1 MDYIQKFWNIISDKK
16 NNVWIENYIWND
28 YNNINSSIIETKIN
42 YNIFGN
48 YNKCVTCDFIDEPQG
63 EAYPSYIN
71 NIKNYNKSNYN
82 YTKSNDDDIIETFI
96 TYKINSFT
104 NYNKFYY
111 KNNNK

>member
-28 YNNINSSIIETKIN
+28 DNINSSIIETKIN

-48 YNKCVTCDFIDEPQG
+48 YNKCVTCSFIDEPQG
-63 EAYPSYIN
+63 KAYPSYIN

-82 YTKSNDDDIIETFI
+82 YTESNNDDIIETFI
-96 TYKINSFT
+96 TYNIISFT
-104 NYNKFYY
+104 NDTLFLLY

>member
-42 YNIFGN
+42 YNILGN
-48 YNKCVTCDFIDEPQG
+48 YNK
-63 EAYPSYIN
+63 YPSYIN

-82 YTKSNDDDIIETFI
+82 YKESNNDDIIETFI
-96 TYKINSFT
+96 TYKINSYTDYTKLF
-104 NYNKFYY
+104 NY

>member
-28 YNNINSSIIETKIN
+28 YNINSSIIETKIN

-48 YNKCVTCDFIDEPQG
+48 YNK
-63 EAYPSYIN
+63 
-71 NIKNYNKSNYN
+71 SNYN
-82 YTKSNDDDIIETFI
+82 YTESNDDDIIETFI
-96 TYKINSFT
+96 TYKIFT
-104 NYNKFYY
+104 NYTFYY

>member
-28 YNNINSSIIETKIN
+28 YNNINNSIIETKIN
-42 YNIFGN
+42 YNILGN
-48 YNKCVTCDFIDEPQG
+48 YNK
-63 EAYPSYIN
+63 YPSYIN

-82 YTKSNDDDIIETFI
+82 YTESNDDDIIETFI

-104 NYNKFYY
+104 NDTLFLL
-111 KNNNK
+111 

>member
-28 YNNINSSIIETKIN
+28 DNINSSIIETKIN

-48 YNKCVTCDFIDEPQG
+48 YNKCVTCSFIYEPQG

-82 YTKSNDDDIIETFI
+82 YTESNNDDIIETFI
-96 TYKINSFT
+96 TYKIISFT
-104 NYNKFYY
+104 NDSLFLLY

>member
-1 MDYIQKFWNIISDKK
+1 MDYIQKFWNVISDKK

-42 YNIFGN
+42 YNILGN
-48 YNKCVTCDFIDEPQG
+48 YN
-63 EAYPSYIN
+63 AYPSYIN

-82 YTKSNDDDIIETFI
+82 YTGSNDDDIIETFI

-104 NYNKFYY
+104 NYTKLFNY

>member
-28 YNNINSSIIETKIN
+28 YNNINGSIIETKIN
-42 YNIFGN
+42 YNILGN
-48 YNKCVTCDFIDEPQG
+48 YNK
-63 EAYPSYIN
+63 YPSYIN

-82 YTKSNDDDIIETFI
+82 YMESNDDDIIETFI

-104 NYNKFYY
+104 NDTFYFY
-111 KNNNK
+111 HKNNNK